1 MSKKL
6 YLFISLAIG
15 FAAIIAFALF
25 VNSQGPK
32 DTGKDRV
39 SDSSYSITPMP
50 TITVTPTS
58 TASASVLKAGTN
70 YQAVLTTS
78 VGKITIDLFVDKTP
92 ITVNNFT
99 KLSKQNFYDNTIFHR
114 VINGFMIQGGDPE
127 GNGSGGPGYKFPD
140 EPFTGEYDRGIVAM
154 ANSGPNTNGSQFFI
168 MHQSNQLPK
177 NYVIFGKV
185 TSGMETVDKIATA
198 SVSASVTGEMSVP
211 VKPVKVIS
219 VEIVEISKETSKP
232 TPTFIPSPVS
242 ASPSS
247 TPKI

>member
-15 FAAIIAFALF
+15 FTAIIAFALF
-25 VNSQGPK
+25 INSQGPK

-39 SDSSYSITPMP
+39 SDSNYSITPMP
-50 TITVTPTS
+50 TISVTPTS
-58 TASASVLKAGTN
+58 TASASALKANTS
-70 YQAVLTTS
+70 YQAILTTS
-78 VGKITIDLFVDKTP
+78 VGKITIDLFADKTP
-92 ITVNNFT
+92 ITANNFI

-114 VINGFMIQGGDPE
+114 VIDGFMIQGGDPE

-140 EPFTGEYDRGIVAM
+140 EPFTGEYNRGTVAM

-185 TSGMETVDKIATA
+185 ASGMETVDKIATA

-232 TPTFIPSPVS
+232 TPAVIPSQVS